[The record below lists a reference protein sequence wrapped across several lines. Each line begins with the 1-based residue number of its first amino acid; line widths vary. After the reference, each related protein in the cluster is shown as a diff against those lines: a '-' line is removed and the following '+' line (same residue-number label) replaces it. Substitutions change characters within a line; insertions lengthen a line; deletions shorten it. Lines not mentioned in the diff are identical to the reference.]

1 MILLS
6 ELSRRRIRSIN
17 KLIRVGRNECV
28 VVIRVDKDKGYI
40 DLSKR
45 RVSPEDIVKCEE
57 KFAKA
62 KAVRSFCLYYS
73 TRFSPI
79 LIQIAGSQ
87 HIASCGGNA
96 QIQ

>member
-45 RVSPEDIVKCEE
+45 RVSQEEIEKCEE
-57 KFAKA
+57 KFAHA
-62 KAVRSFCLYYS
+62 KCVS
-73 TRFSPI
+73 I
-79 LIQIAGSQ
+79 LSG
-87 HIASCGGNA
+87 
-96 QIQ
+96 